1 MVKDVQSQINK
12 IVDSSVVGKKIF
24 SGIRIII
31 LGRPN
36 TGKSSLFNAILGHD
50 RAITSPVAG
59 TTRDTVESWFEL
71 EGVPVCLVD
80 TAGVWKSKK
89 QLDSLGVEKTLSELD
104 RADLCLLVDEE
115 NPKALFKTEFMKRY
129 QQHYI
134 LVKSKSDLALN
145 PSTDEDD
152 IIYTSSK
159 ENTGINKLLTS
170 ISTYILDNIN
180 LADHT
185 HGYMITQRQR
195 GLLEEASLCLNEA
208 IEQLDAGIETDIVA
222 STLNGFVV
230 AIKDVVGEIPNK
242 EIVQNIF
249 SNFCVGK

>member
-1 MVKDVQSQINK
+1 M
-12 IVDSSVVGKKIF
+12 
-24 SGIRIII
+24 
-31 LGRPN
+31 
-36 TGKSSLFNAILGHD
+36 
-50 RAITSPVAG
+50 
-59 TTRDTVESWFEL
+59 
-71 EGVPVCLVD
+71 
-80 TAGVWKSKK
+80 
-89 QLDSLGVEKTLSELD
+89 
-104 RADLCLLVDEE
+104 CLLVDNE
-115 NPKALFKTEFMKRY
+115 NPRALIKTEFMKRY
-129 QQHYI
+129 QQYYI

-145 PSTDEDD
+145 PSIAQDD

-180 LADHT
+180 LADHA
-185 HGYMITQRQR
+185 HGFMITQRQR
-195 GLLEEASLCLNEA
+195 GLLEGASLCLNDA
-208 IEQLDAGIETDIVA
+208 IEQLDADIETDIVA